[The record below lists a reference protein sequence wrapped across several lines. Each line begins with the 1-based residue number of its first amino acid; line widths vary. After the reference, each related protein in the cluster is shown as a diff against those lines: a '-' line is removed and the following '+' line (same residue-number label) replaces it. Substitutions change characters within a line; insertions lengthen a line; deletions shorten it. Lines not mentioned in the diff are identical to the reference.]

1 MVMKKRLLSAC
12 SLMMTTVMLLGC
24 SSETPASV
32 SVDNTVVVSEDETVS
47 IDLPGLTGTESYS
60 GLFFYIPEKFVPSF
74 ENNEAMEMY
83 ASPESADGSYIMYR
97 RDLRE
102 KEDDYSI
109 FTIEDYRTALQQSLS
124 GNIAV
129 PEFENT
135 ISEDLGI
142 RVINSKVIIDNE
154 DKEFRMTEYIF
165 VSDKYVFT
173 LIYMLDQSSE
183 WSSEFEKS
191 MGSIELK

>member
-1 MVMKKRLLSAC
+1 
-12 SLMMTTVMLLGC
+12 
-24 SSETPASV
+24 
-32 SVDNTVVVSEDETVS
+32 
-47 IDLPGLTGTESYS
+47 
-60 GLFFYIPEKFVPSF
+60 
-74 ENNEAMEMY
+74 MEMY